1 MYNISQIE
9 NIIGVKSEKW
19 IANCYYI
26 STLLV
31 KYGVVEG
38 KAVFGKYHGYVNKK
52 SPFYGNTFINHGWV
66 ETPNGEIIDPTRW
79 VFESKEPYI
88 YESFIKNIDYD
99 RGSNVIKKLLK
110 VDAPSFNENSKV
122 VDIENLQIEAIFK
135 ELLKEKKEN
144 KKISIEQLIWVGSL
158 SLGDLNYFAKPLFA
172 WYKDNALSVFIPVDN
187 FETIMEG

>member
-1 MYNISQIE
+1 MYNISQVE

-19 IANCYYI
+19 VANCYYI

-31 KYGVVEG
+31 KHGVVEG
-38 KAVFGKYHGYVNKK
+38 KAVFGKYLGKVDKK
-52 SPFYGNTFINHGWV
+52 SPFYGNTFINHGWI

-79 VFESKEPYI
+79 VFESTEPYI
-88 YESFIKNIDYD
+88 YESNIKNIDYD

-110 VDAPSFNENSKV
+110 TDAPSFNKNSKV

-135 ELLKEKKEN
+135 TLLKEKKED